1 MAPQSCTFGGRS
13 AFILFLLMA
22 LGNLATAVIDT
33 RPGQPRQLI
42 LMQDMTAIEAQIMG
56 VQMSGGKGG
65 QARLSYLE
73 TRMLLGPTTSDPAVL
88 IGPAISTPQGARLQV
103 GLRAEFYSAA
113 DSNAL
118 LRPTTGVL
126 GNSGLYRHV
135 TELGSVAFTNEQL
148 LDPGSI
154 DGLLPRLMA
163 SVGPLDAYNNGPSDM
178 LVRFITQTFFRGA
191 DRLPGSAQNINIA
204 FRRFRQD
211 NKASYTLKI
220 KNPALIVKSNGLT
233 SMVNYN
239 PVQQAPAPAQIEEIF
254 DDTTDGSSA
263 ADGTAA
269 EASGVFAADPGS
281 AAPVNAPPDN
291 VVYTQEQIDAANA
304 DPATDP
310 SILGVSEPPPLTWRQ
325 TLTIDAV
332 RYHPWST
339 IYKTSARE
347 AIISPVSLLHTRSRR
362 FRFHEKPDNQSGG
375 EDWRSRQINCVSRW

>member
-1 MAPQSCTFGGRS
+1 
-13 AFILFLLMA
+13 MA

-56 VQMSGGKGG
+56 VQISGGQGG

-118 LRPTTGVL
+118 LRPTTGVI

-135 TELGSVAFTNEQL
+135 TELGSVAFTNQQL

-163 SVGPLDAYNNGPSDM
+163 SVGQLDAYNNGPSDM
-178 LVRFITQTFFRGA
+178 LVKFLTQTLFRGA

-239 PVQQAPAPAQIEEIF
+239 PVQQAPAPAQIEEIL
-254 DDTTDGSSA
+254 DDTTDGSSG

-310 SILGVSEPPPLTWRQ
+310 SILGVSEPPPVTWRQ

-347 AIISPVSLLHTRSRR
+347 AIVSPVSLLHTRSRR

-375 EDWRSRQINCVSRW
+375 EDRRSRQINCVSRW

>member
-1 MAPQSCTFGGRS
+1 
-13 AFILFLLMA
+13 MA

-33 RPGQPRQLI
+33 RPGQPRRMI

-56 VQMSGGKGG
+56 VQMSGGQGG
-65 QARLSYLE
+65 QARLRYLE
-73 TRMLLGPTTSDPAVL
+73 TRMLLAPTASDPAVL

-118 LRPTTGVL
+118 LPPTSGVL

-191 DRLPGSAQNINIA
+191 DRLPGTAQNINIA

-254 DDTTDGSSA
+254 DDTTDGSSG

-332 RYHPWST
+332 RYHPWSK

-347 AIISPVSLLHTRSRR
+347 AIVSPVSLLHTRSRR